1 MLSRG
6 PAQNQN
12 TYPDYHDY
20 SQRPDLIPPGPQ
32 RLSSISQPQHDH
44 QAFKSENLQAGR
56 KRRESEIDG
65 NDTSDAAGVR
75 RRISRACDQ
84 CNQLRTKCDGKL
96 PCAHCT
102 DNSLACE
109 YARVHKKR
117 GRAPKKEADQQ
128 EESNYIHQINS
139 HASQTAAE
147 QTIDPRRYSG
157 PAFQT
162 AEGLVDNGALG
173 SANTPPPSASF
184 EPNHHHPNAFFGG
197 YDTSQGIGM
206 APTGQLHDMDQSIL
220 PQMAQT
226 RAMDFAIP
234 NQSYSTQPLDS
245 IGVQGPNNTG
255 FGFPLG
261 DDYSVAFMGK
271 APMVESPDWMALTSP
286 LFITEPL
293 PNQPRITD
301 QLRYPVLRPLLPHIE
316 SIIPQALACDLLEQ
330 YFLSTTSAYLRPS
343 NPYVLGHIFRK
354 KSFLHPSDPRPCTPA
369 LLASMLWTA
378 AQTSDAAFLTNHLDA
393 RGRICQRLLEL
404 TINMLKPLI
413 HSQSNTS
420 APTPNPTYPQI
431 QTSDGGLGALVVP
444 THSGGQGV
452 DRAQIDNL
460 ATYIHLATV
469 VSASERKAASLR
481 WWNAAWSLAREI
493 RLGRELPPNSSEQE
507 GEEGSKASGD
517 SHLKPGQR
525 DSLGDNR
532 RKLMGFVSEEE
543 REERRRTWWLL
554 YMQDRHL
561 ALCYNRPMFFLN
573 KECEGLLQ
581 PLDDEVFQAGRL
593 DKAAETAHRRRGLN
607 IECTSHSV
615 FGYFLPLMVILG
627 EILDLNH
634 ARNRPRFGPRARLPK
649 SWDEATEEI
658 TQQLE
663 SYGQSLQDF
672 EAAGGHL
679 PDNSHNDVVTPSVV
693 SAGTNDSHNASEL
706 ALQTKTVV
714 AYGTHIMHVLHILLT
729 GKWDPIALLDDNDLW
744 ISSQSFVTATGHA
757 VSAAQAVAEIIE
769 DDPDLSFMPFF
780 FGVYLL
786 QGSFLLLLFAD
797 KLQGDVSPD
806 VVKACE
812 TIVRAH
818 EACVATLDTQYQVR
832 LFLFFLG
839 WGFFYCTNLV
849 CSGISERSCARRCNK
864 CVDASLKI
872 WQNNNIGDVR
882 FSLST
887 GGLAMAQVWRY
898 RPESICFMLR
908 TANAWYED
916 EFHDMARM
924 IALSLKSTGCTWKPL
939 MLDAW
944 AIFHHHVRY
953 NPLAASGKISRTV
966 GPTFDAVQLLRNPG
980 L

>member
-1 MLSRG
+1 MLSR
-6 PAQNQN
+6 
-12 TYPDYHDY
+12 
-20 SQRPDLIPPGPQ
+20 IPPQTHNGYPEYRDYGQRADMINSHPQ
-32 RLSSISQPQHDH
+32 QLASILQPHP
-44 QAFKSENLQAGR
+44 KYENENLQAGR
-56 KRRESEIDG
+56 KRGESELDG
-65 NDTSDAAGVR
+65 SNESIDAAAVR

-84 CNQLRTKCDGKL
+84 CNQLRTKCDGKQ

-102 DNSLACE
+102 DNSLVCD
-109 YARVHKKR
+109 YARAHKKR
-117 GRAPKKEADQQ
+117 GRAPKKESDAADEPNYATTVQTLLHNQ
-128 EESNYIHQINS
+128 PAGRQAVGTRKYSSASHGARDGMVDSNAVPS
-139 HASQTAAE
+139 T
-147 QTIDPRRYSG
+147 
-157 PAFQT
+157 
-162 AEGLVDNGALG
+162 
-173 SANTPPPSASF
+173 NTPPSTGFETNAHQHTFFTNFDPSS
-184 EPNHHHPNAFFGG
+184 GV
-197 YDTSQGIGM
+197 GM
-206 APTGQLHDMDQSIL
+206 AAPGQMHDMEPSMIPSIAQPQSIE
-220 PQMAQT
+220 
-226 RAMDFAIP
+226 FAVP
-234 NQSYSTQPLDS
+234 GQAYASTTLES
-245 IGVQGPNNTG
+245 IHLQGPTQG

-271 APMVESPDWMALTSP
+271 APMVESPDWLALTSP
-286 LFITEPL
+286 MFINEPL
-293 PNQPRITD
+293 PAQPRITD
-301 QLRYPVLRPLLPHIE
+301 TLRYPVLRPLLPHIE

-330 YFLSTTSAYLRPS
+330 YFTSSTSAYLRPA
-343 NPYVLGHIFRK
+343 NPYILGYIFRK
-354 KSFLHPSDPRPCTPA
+354 KSFLHPTEPRVCTPA

-378 AQTSDAAFLTNHLDA
+378 AQTSDAAFLNAQLDA
-393 RGRICQRLLEL
+393 RARICQRLLEL

-413 HSQSNTS
+413 HSHPNTVI
-420 APTPNPTYPQI
+420 PTPNPNYPQMAAN
-431 QTSDGGLGALVVP
+431 DGGLGALVVP
-444 THSGGQGV
+444 THSGGHGV

-493 RLGRELPPNSSEQE
+493 RLGRELPSNPPEQHGNE
-507 GEEGSKASGD
+507 NNQGSNGVD
-517 SHLKPGQR
+517 GHPR
-525 DSLGDNR
+525 DNR
-532 RKLMGFVSEEE
+532 KNSVEEARRNATGYVSEEE

-581 PLDDEVFQAGRL
+581 PLDDDMFQAGRF
-593 DKAAETAHRRRGLN
+593 DRNPDPAHRRRGLN

-634 ARNRPRFGPRARLPK
+634 ARNRPRFGPRANK
-649 SWDEATEEI
+649 SKNWDDHTDEI

-663 SYGQSLQDF
+663 TYGQSLRDF
-672 EAAGGHL
+672 EASGGHFQ
-679 PDNSHNDVVTPSVV
+679 DTSHNEVVTPSVV
-693 SAGTNDSHNASEL
+693 SAGTNDSHSASEL

-757 VSAAQAVAEIIE
+757 VSAAEAVAEIIE

-832 LFLFFLG
+832 Y
-839 WGFFYCTNLV
+839 FYV
-849 CSGISERSCARRCNK
+849 HR
-864 CVDASLKI
+864 D
-872 WQNNNIGDVR
+872 Q
-882 FSLST
+882 
-887 GGLAMAQVWRY
+887 
-898 RPESICFMLR
+898 PML
-908 TANAWYED
+908 T
-916 EFHDMARM
+916 
-924 IALSLKSTGCTWKPL
+924 
-939 MLDAW
+939 LDSATS
-944 AIFHHHVRY
+944 A
-953 NPLAASGKISRTV
+953 K
-966 GPTFDAVQLLRNPG
+966 
-980 L
+980 